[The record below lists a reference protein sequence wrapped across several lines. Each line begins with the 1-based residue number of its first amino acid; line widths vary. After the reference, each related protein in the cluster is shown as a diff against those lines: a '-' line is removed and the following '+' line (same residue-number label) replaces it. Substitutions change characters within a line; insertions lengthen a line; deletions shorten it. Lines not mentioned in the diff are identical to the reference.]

1 MDMLKYKIFNGVK
14 KTFFWLMPLV
24 VVVSL
29 FYFLIADIAPI
40 TAQDNS
46 DQSFSVERIRYLSG
60 LNPDFDFLD
69 DDLFVSLEVNGAIPI
84 NPQMEGRDNPF
95 VAY

>member
-46 DQSFSVERIRYLSG
+46 DQSFSVERIRFFGGEWRHTDKPANGRSRQSICRL
-60 LNPDFDFLD
+60 LN
-69 DDLFVSLEVNGAIPI
+69 
-84 NPQMEGRDNPF
+84 
-95 VAY
+95 Y